1 MTRRFDKGAR
11 SVTPGALPGVQLGM
25 ARTHRGMLFTSTV
38 LLTAALLMTSCGT
51 GGTDVSPESGSTG
64 GATPMTDVTASPPDP
79 SIPPTGTTDR
89 PAPMPDTSGPPGPTP
104 SVTKPV
110 QGSRE
115 RRVPVKVVSS
125 SGRELVVEVVAG
137 GPPCEAVTGLDVEE
151 SSTEVRIAAWVGR
164 TWKVSGCDESQPP
177 AVAAIMWV
185 EVTLAEPLGSRSVSS
200 S

>member
-1 MTRRFDKGAR
+1 MTRRFDTGAR
-11 SVTPGALPGVQLGM
+11 SATPGALPGIQSGM
-25 ARTHRGMLFTSTV
+25 PRTHRGMPFTSTV

-51 GGTDVSPESGSTG
+51 GETDVAPGSGNTG
-64 GATPMTDVTASPPDP
+64 GATSMTDVTASPPDP
-79 SIPPTGTTDR
+79 SIPPTGTTGQ
-89 PAPMPDTSGPPGPTP
+89 PAPMPDTSEPPGPTP
-104 SVTKPV
+104 SVTQPV
-110 QGSRE
+110 PGTRE
-115 RRVPVKVVSS
+115 RSVPVKVVSS

-164 TWKVSGCDESQPP
+164 TPEATGCDGSQP

-185 EVTLAEPLGSRSVSS
+185 GVTLAEPLGSRSVSS